1 MNNQIKLSHLLPVLF
16 GFFIMGFADIVSLST
31 SYVKADFTL
40 NDKLANLLPLMV
52 FLWFAVFSLP
62 TGMLM
67 GRIGRRK
74 TVLLSALITITA
86 MIIPLV
92 EYSFPSV
99 LLAFALLGIGNT
111 ILQVSL
117 NPLVTN
123 VVPDN
128 RITGMLTFGQ
138 FIKAISSF
146 LGPVIIGLA
155 ASAFGNWKLI
165 FPVYAGAT
173 LLSFVW
179 LLSVHIN
186 EQDEPNEQK
195 EAGGKSEEKIFA
207 LLKNKTIQICF
218 IIIVLVVGFE
228 ICLMTATPKYLL
240 ERCNMPL
247 EKGGLGCSLYF
258 AARTIGTFIGSI
270 LLVRVSPRK
279 FLLATVPAAI
289 AAFILLMLTGSVWA
303 IMTGIAIVGLMCAN
317 VFAVAFSVALQ
328 TDKSKTNEISALMIM
343 GIAGGALLP
352 PVMGV
357 VSDASNQLISL
368 FIPLAALIFIL
379 VSVYYVIKD

>member
-1 MNNQIKLSHLLPVLF
+1 MNNHIKLSHLLPVLF

-31 SYVKADFTL
+31 SYVKADFAL

-62 TGMLM
+62 TGILM

-74 TVLLSALITITA
+74 TVLLSALVTTIA

-92 EYSFPSV
+92 EYSFPFV

-123 VVPDN
+123 VVPGN
-128 RITGMLTFGQ
+128 RITSMLTFGQ

-155 ASAFGNWKLI
+155 AGTFGNWKLI

-173 LLSFVW
+173 MLSFIW

-186 EQDEPNEQK
+186 EQKEEQ
-195 EAGGKSEEKIFA
+195 GKSWKTIFA
-207 LLKNKTIQICF
+207 LLKNKTILVF
-218 IIIVLVVGFE
+218 FTIIVLVVGFE

-258 AARTIGTFIGSI
+258 AARTVGTFIGSI
-270 LLVRVSPRK
+270 LLVRVSSRK
-279 FLLATVPAAI
+279 FLLTTVLAAI
-289 AAFILLMLTGSVWA
+289 AAFIFLMLTGYAWA
-303 IMTGIAIVGLMCAN
+303 IMTGVAIVGLMCAN
-317 VFAVAFSVALQ
+317 VFAIAFSGALQ
-328 TDKSKTNEISALMIM
+328 IDKSKTNEISALMIM

-352 PVMGV
+352 PIMGV
-357 VSDASNQLISL
+357 VSDASNQLTSL
-368 FIPLAALIFIL
+368 FIPLAALVCIFAF
-379 VSVYYVIKD
+379 VYYVIKN

>member
-1 MNNQIKLSHLLPVLF
+1 MKNMNNHIKPSHLLPVLF
-16 GFFIMGFADIVSLST
+16 GFFIMGFVDVVNIST
-31 SYVKADFTL
+31 SYVKADFSL
-40 NDKLANLLPLMV
+40 NDKLANLLPMMV

-74 TVLLSALITITA
+74 TVLLSALVTTVA
-86 MIIPLV
+86 MLIPIV
-92 EYSFPSV
+92 NYSFPFV

-128 RITGMLTFGQ
+128 RLTSMLTLGQ

-146 LGPVIIGLA
+146 LGPVIAGVA

-179 LLSVHIN
+179 LLSVPIS
-186 EQDEPNEQK
+186 EKKEVQK
-195 EAGGKSEEKIFA
+195 EGAKRIFA
-207 LLKNKTIQICF
+207 LLKNKTILVF
-218 IIIVLVVGFE
+218 FTIIVLIVGFE
-228 ICLMTATPKYLL
+228 IGLMTATPKYLL

-247 EKGGLGCSLYF
+247 EKAGLGCSLYY
-258 AARTIGTFIGSI
+258 AARTAGTFIGSI
-270 LLVRVSPRK
+270 LLVRVSSRK
-279 FLLATVPAAI
+279 FLIVTMLAAVT
-289 AAFILLMLTGSVWA
+289 AFVFLMLTSHAWA
-303 IMTGIAIVGLMCAN
+303 VMASLTIVGLMCAN
-317 VFAVAFSVALQ
+317 VFAIVFSGALQ
-328 TDKSKTNEISALMIM
+328 TDPAKTNEISALMIT
-343 GIAGGALLP
+343 GVAGGALLP
-352 PVMGV
+352 PLMGV
-357 VSDASNQLISL
+357 ISDASSQLFSL
-368 FIPLAALIFIL
+368 FVPLAALLYIL
-379 VSVYYVIKD
+379 ISSYYVIKN